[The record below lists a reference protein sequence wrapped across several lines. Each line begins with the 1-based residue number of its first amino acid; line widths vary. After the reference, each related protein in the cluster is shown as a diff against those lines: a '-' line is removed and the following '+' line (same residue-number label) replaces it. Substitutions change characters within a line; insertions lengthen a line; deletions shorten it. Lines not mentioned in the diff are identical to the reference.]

1 MRGDA
6 MSASACIVYVG
17 IRYEVSDDEISA
29 LELRRD
35 PRQRAAKQ
43 VGLNSYWGNF
53 GGSEDRYLLLVG
65 TEIAVL
71 GPEDR
76 SWSSVT
82 IERLQDIVSGTEE
95 ALDEAGLEGP
105 RGLHVEWLDD
115 A

>member
-1 MRGDA
+1 
-6 MSASACIVYVG
+6 MSTSACIVYVG
-17 IRYEVSDDEISA
+17 IRYEVSADETPA
-29 LELRRD
+29 LERRTD

-43 VGLNSYWGNF
+43 VGLTSYWGNF

-82 IERLQDIVSGTEE
+82 VERLKDIVSGTEE
-95 ALDEAGLEGP
+95 ALDEAGLEGSP
-105 RGLHVEWLDD
+105 GLHVEWLED

>member
-1 MRGDA
+1 

-17 IRYEVSDDEISA
+17 IRYEVSPDEIEG
-29 LELRRD
+29 LERRTD
-35 PRQRAAKQ
+35 PRQRGAKQ

-71 GPEDR
+71 GAENV

-82 IERLQDIVSGTEE
+82 VERLKDIISGTGE

-105 RGLHVEWLDD
+105 RGLHIEWLQD